1 MKCLVNRK
9 DPSSFIA
16 PVKRIVACMLRLD
29 KIYETLSLKSRVRV
43 ANVLLSTGVGLG
55 SDGTDKRRILLQR
68 SSNRG
73 KKKVFLIKEGGQRG
87 LKRMLGCGFSAWV
100 LDIGYKSSSLL

>member
-1 MKCLVNRK
+1 MR
-9 DPSSFIA
+9 
-16 PVKRIVACMLRLD
+16 RYERL
-29 KIYETLSLKSRVRV
+29 LSLQSRVRV

-73 KKKVFLIKEGGQRG
+73 KKSFSYKEGGERG

>member
-1 MKCLVNRK
+1 MSRT

-16 PVKRIVACMLRLD
+16 PAKRIVACMLRLD
-29 KIYETLSLKSRVRV
+29 KIYETLLSLWSRVRV

-73 KKKVFLIKEGGQRG
+73 KKKFFSFRREDSRVSKEC
-87 LKRMLGCGFSAWV
+87 LVVVLAHGC
-100 LDIGYKSSSLL
+100 

>member
-1 MKCLVNRK
+1 MKCLVNRT

-16 PVKRIVACMLRLD
+16 PAKRIVACMLRLD

-55 SDGTDKRRILLQR
+55 SDGTDNDASFCKEAVT
-68 SSNRG
+68 G
-73 KKKVFLIKEGGQRG
+73 VKKS
-87 LKRMLGCGFSAWV
+87 FSH
-100 LDIGYKSSSLL
+100 